1 MLDYR
6 GSCPD
11 SKAHAA
17 RPLESNALLGN
28 GAHDQ
33 QAHTNDTNA
42 AVFFLLEKVKISTPL
57 GNVPFSFVLFEVK
70 AEGQVLQATW
80 QCLLLLI
87 LVEAAAEGRVLQ
99 ATLQSHLL
107 RVLVEVRTTRQALQ
121 ATRHCH
127 HSIPA

>member
-57 GNVPFSFVLFEVK
+57 GNVPFSLSCLRSKPRVRCCKPLGNVSFSLFWLKLPPK
-70 AEGQVLQATW
+70 AEFYKPLCKVTFSVCWLK
-80 QCLLLLI
+80 
-87 LVEAAAEGRVLQ
+87 
-99 ATLQSHLL
+99 
-107 RVLVEVRTTRQALQ
+107 
-121 ATRHCH
+121 
-127 HSIPA
+127 